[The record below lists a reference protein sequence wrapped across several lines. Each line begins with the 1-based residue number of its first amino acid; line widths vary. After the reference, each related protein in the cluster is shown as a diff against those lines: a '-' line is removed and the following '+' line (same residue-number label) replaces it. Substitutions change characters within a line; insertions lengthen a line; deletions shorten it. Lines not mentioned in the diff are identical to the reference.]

1 MSAKKTP
8 KAFRPS
14 PKTAQAGQELR
25 ARANTLSNIERE
37 ALFNRGMQ
45 LIYGGVEAAQ
55 AKLGIAEGIGS
66 MERGEGKP
74 AETVFAR
81 LRKKRRFKAKG

>member
-1 MSAKKTP
+1 MAAKKTP
-8 KAFRPS
+8 KDFLPS
-14 PKTAQAGQELR
+14 RNGAH
-25 ARANTLSNIERE
+25 
-37 ALFNRGMQ
+37 NRGRQ
-45 LIYGGVEAAQ
+45 FIRGGIEAAQ

-81 LRKKRRFKAKG
+81 LRKKHRFKTS